1 MRAMAA
7 PISLVFVA
15 IAWGSELRTSN
26 SGGSELRTADSGS
39 ELRTW
44 SDVGYDFVNAI
55 QTWNYNGCSESCFNS
70 LMASVMQKVTKFDN
84 DLKKTG
90 KQMGNEW
97 DKETKP
103 IDKDAVVAVGKLK
116 AGRKKSMKRLQLQGR
131 KVSTK
136 LSQVET

>member
-1 MRAMAA
+1 
-7 PISLVFVA
+7 
-15 IAWGSELRTSN
+15 
-26 SGGSELRTADSGS
+26 
-39 ELRTW
+39 
-44 SDVGYDFVNAI
+44 
-55 QTWNYNGCSESCFNS
+55 
-70 LMASVMQKVTKFDN
+70 
-84 DLKKTG
+84 
-90 KQMGNEW
+90 MGNEW